1 MFNTNIT
8 KDVYM
13 SRISTKVLQISLRD
27 AIKRQRGITDELRKL
42 PEPEHGQLHKLVAE
56 QTRLMKE
63 TLSLFDRMI

>member
-1 MFNTNIT
+1 
-8 KDVYM
+8 M

-27 AIKRQRGITDELRKL
+27 MIKRQRVITDELQKL
-42 PEPEHGQLHKLVAE
+42 PEQGQLHKLVAE

>member
-1 MFNTNIT
+1 MININNN

-13 SRISTKVLQISLRD
+13 SRIGNKVLQISLID
-27 AIKRQRGITDELRKL
+27 AIKRQRDINDELHKL
-42 PEPEHGQLHKLVAE
+42 PKQGQLHKLVAE

>member
-1 MFNTNIT
+1 
-8 KDVYM
+8 M

-27 AIKRQRGITDELRKL
+27 AIKRQRVITEELQKL
-42 PEPEHGQLHKLVAE
+42 PEQGQLHKLVAE

>member
-1 MFNTNIT
+1 
-8 KDVYM
+8 M

-27 AIKRQRGITDELRKL
+27 AIKRQRVITDELQKL
-42 PEPEHGQLHKLVAE
+42 PEQGQLHKLVAE